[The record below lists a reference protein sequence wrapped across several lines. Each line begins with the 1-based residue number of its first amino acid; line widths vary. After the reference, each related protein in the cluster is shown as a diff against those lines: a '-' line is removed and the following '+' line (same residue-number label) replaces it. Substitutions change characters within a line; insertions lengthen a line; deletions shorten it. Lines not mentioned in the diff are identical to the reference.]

1 MINFQAVN
9 QALLARLEHHARTWV
24 PHGKVV
30 GSNYV
35 ALNPRRNDE
44 SLGSFCLNLQ
54 KGFWVDYATGDRG
67 SDPVS
72 YFAYINELSQ
82 FEAGKILSTSTG
94 SIITE
99 RIPTVFKVPKL
110 NLKPQNPYYQQIWRE
125 AQSANGTL
133 VEDYL
138 SSRGFNLDVPKTIRF
153 HPSLY
158 HAPSKQFF
166 PCMVGAILQ
175 WPDQTVIGIHRT
187 YLDPIT
193 AKKAS
198 VDINKMMLGKASGG
212 AVRLSPLSELLIVA
226 EGIES
231 ALSVLQAQ
239 PKATVWAALSA
250 GGIKNLCLPDET
262 IVRTIIIAADHDSA
276 GIKAAIQA
284 ADLWTSTG
292 RTVKIALPPK
302 ECDFN
307 DVLMGVPS

>member
-1 MINFQAVN
+1 MINFQTVN
-9 QALLARLEHHARTWV
+9 QVLLARLEHHARTWL

-30 GSNYV
+30 GGNYI
-35 ALNPRRNDE
+35 ALNPRRNDQ

-67 SDPVS
+67 GDPVS
-72 YFAYINELSQ
+72 YFAYINALSQ

-94 SIITE
+94 TTITHQT
-99 RIPTVFKVPKL
+99 PTVFKTSKV
-110 NLKPQNPYYQQIWRE
+110 NTKPYNHYYQQIWRE
-125 AQSANGTL
+125 AQSAKSTL
-133 VEDYL
+133 VEYYL
-138 SSRGFNLDVPKTIRF
+138 HSRGFNLPVPKTIRF

-158 HAPSKQFF
+158 HALSKQFF
-166 PCMVGAILQ
+166 PCMVSAILK
-175 WPDQTVIGIHRT
+175 WPDQTLIGVHRT
-187 YLDPIT
+187 YLDPVT

-231 ALSVLQAQ
+231 ALSVLQVQ
-239 PKATVWAALSA
+239 SNATVWAALSA

-262 IVRTIIIAADHDSA
+262 IVETIIIAADHDPT

-284 ADLWTSTG
+284 ANLWALMG
-292 RTVKIALPPK
+292 RKVKIALPPK
-302 ECDFN
+302 DCDFN
-307 DVLMGVPS
+307 DVLMGVAS